1 MEKPHKRLDAS
12 NMSMDLVVQVYK
24 DTGGFPAQELYALTG
39 QIRRAATSIPSNI
52 AEGAA
57 RQTAKEFVQFLHVA
71 QGSMSELDTLLELGK
86 RLEFLSSASWK
97 TLDSQMERIDKMLS
111 GLIRYQKSVNGK
123 ANGGKARRGRR
134 PSP

>member
-1 MEKPHKRLDAS
+1 MEKPHKRLDVW
-12 NMSMDLVVQVYK
+12 NMSMDLVVQIYK
-24 DTGGFPAQELYALTG
+24 DTGAFPAQEQYALPG
-39 QIRRAATSIPSNI
+39 QIRRAATSVPSNI

-86 RLEFLSSASWK
+86 RLAFLPPTSWK
-97 TLDSQMERIDKMLS
+97 TLDSHMERIDKMLS
-111 GLIRYQKSVNGK
+111 GLIRHQKHVSGK
-123 ANGGKARRGRR
+123 ANGGKGRRGRR